1 MQHYSTSEKNQTKMI
16 HTKIFGVFAVALW
29 LWITMVDARFIG
41 GRGVEKYVTFG
52 QNYVVKWGQGHIS
65 TLHSGKEV
73 DLYMDQSSG

>member
-1 MQHYSTSEKNQTKMI
+1 
-16 HTKIFGVFAVALW
+16 
-29 LWITMVDARFIG
+29 MVDARFIR

-65 TLHSGKEV
+65 TLHSGKQV

>member
-1 MQHYSTSEKNQTKMI
+1 MM
-16 HTKIFGVFAVALW
+16 HTKIIGVFALALC
-29 LWITMVDARFIG
+29 ITMVDARFIR

-65 TLHSGKEV
+65 TLHSGKQV